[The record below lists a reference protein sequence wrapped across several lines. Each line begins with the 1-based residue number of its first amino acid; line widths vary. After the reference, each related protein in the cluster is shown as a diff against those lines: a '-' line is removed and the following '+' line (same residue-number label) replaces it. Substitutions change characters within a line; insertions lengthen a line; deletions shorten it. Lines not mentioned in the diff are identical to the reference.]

1 MAFWSK
7 KVEKVNI
14 VNAPNGLMV
23 VPLLCDPESCNA
35 PESN

>member
-14 VNAPNGLMV
+14 VNESNGLMAI
-23 VPLLCDPESCNA
+23 PLLCDQESCNA